1 MSVLGW
7 QELVKSRRGRGD
19 LTALNIP
26 HSAAP
31 LLQHIKKRGVP
42 VTLSTPPWSFQQQ
55 LQAIQ
60 RGPHRSCLH
69 HIDFLEEEFVDM
81 IRKNQWV
88 ILPFSTAQQLPNLCI
103 SPPGVVPQ
111 RERRPRWIGDY
122 SWSGVNAA
130 TQPLAPHQAMQF
142 RHALDRFLR
151 ELLLANPAQGP
162 LFLMKIDIADGFYR
176 INVNPNDIPKLGLA
190 FPTRPGHEP
199 SVALPLVLPMGWKNS
214 PAFFSA
220 ATETAADLANQAL
233 QQASL
238 PPAPHPLESHAAML
252 DSPGPPHAADT
263 PSVSP
268 ADTRAC
274 PRSCLATT
282 LPAPLDA

>member
-1 MSVLGW
+1 
-7 QELVKSRRGRGD
+7 
-19 LTALNIP
+19 
-26 HSAAP
+26 
-31 LLQHIKKRGVP
+31 
-42 VTLSTPPWSFQQQ
+42 
-55 LQAIQ
+55 
-60 RGPHRSCLH
+60 
-69 HIDFLEEEFVDM
+69 M
-81 IRKNQWV
+81 IRKDQWV
-88 ILPFSTAQQLPNLCI
+88 ILPFFTAQQLPNLCI

-142 RHALDRFLR
+142 GHALDRFLR

-190 FPTRPGHEP
+190 FPTRPGHET

-238 PPAPHPLESHAAML
+238 PPAPHPLESHAALL

-268 ADTRAC
+268 ARPTHEPSLAPVSPQLSPPPWTPEPIVPAKLPLLQPSHSLLIGTPAC
-274 PRSCLATT
+274 HPVHG
-282 LPAPLDA
+282 PPPM